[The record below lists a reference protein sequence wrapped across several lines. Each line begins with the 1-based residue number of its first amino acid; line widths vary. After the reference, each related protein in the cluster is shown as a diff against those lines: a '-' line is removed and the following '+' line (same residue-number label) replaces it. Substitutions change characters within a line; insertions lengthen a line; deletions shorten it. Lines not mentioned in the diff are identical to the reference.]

1 MVYKGIMGRRQVRV
15 FVYYNLHRHTWSI
28 KALEGAQKGLVVA
41 HSDTVLLQDAVGK
54 VSQAGRN
61 RVLRESRKNVH
72 AGIVGEL
79 VHTGK
84 EGYFPGQEVTY
95 NPYKYESFVHKDTE
109 EVYTGSQFAYMDNR
123 RVYTV

>member
-1 MVYKGIMGRRQVRV
+1 VKV

-41 HSDTVLLQDAVGK
+41 HSDTVLLQDATGK
-54 VSQAGRN
+54 VSQAGRQ

-79 VHTGK
+79 VHTGI
-84 EGYFPGQEVTY
+84 EGYFPGLTEVTY
-95 NPYKYESFVHKDTE
+95 NPYKYETVIDKDTLE
-109 EVYTGSQFAYMDNR
+109 PYGGSQFAYMDNR
-123 RVYTV
+123 RVFTL